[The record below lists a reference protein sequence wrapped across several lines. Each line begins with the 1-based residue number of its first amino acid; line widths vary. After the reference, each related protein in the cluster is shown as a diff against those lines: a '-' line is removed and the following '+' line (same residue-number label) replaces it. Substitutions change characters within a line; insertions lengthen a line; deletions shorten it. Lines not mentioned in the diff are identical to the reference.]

1 MPGLIDRLYRNLVIR
16 GYEDGLHGREIHTY
30 WAELERTQWL
40 PRPELLALQLRA
52 LRQLVAHAAQHC
64 PYYRDDWQR
73 RGLALE
79 GLQSLEDFSRWPL
92 IDREVIRENRLAMRS
107 QAEGMRLFSK
117 ATGGSSGVPL
127 HFDQD
132 VPSYERKLAA
142 WSRGYDWA
150 GAGPG
155 TKQSYLWGTALEG
168 QPWRQRLKTQ
178 LYNRLYR
185 REILSCFDLSEATVG
200 PYLARLERRR
210 PHVLVAYTN
219 ALYAFARMI
228 RERGA
233 TPYSPRAI
241 VVGAEK
247 LHDFQRQ
254 LIEQVFQAPVFETY
268 GSREFTLI
276 AAECDRHT
284 GLHLSMEYLL
294 VEIVDDQGRPVPEGV
309 EGNIAITDLYNY
321 GMPFVRYLNGDR
333 AIAATTP
340 CSCGRGLAT
349 IAKVIGR
356 RLDILPTPDGRQ
368 VPGEFFPHLLK
379 DFDEVSRFQ
388 VLQEALSEVRLRVV
402 LSSGKQARL
411 SEIARQASAVLGPRV
426 RFSIEPVADIPLTG
440 AGKLQVVV
448 SRLGDEVAPPTTT
461 F

>member
-1 MPGLIDRLYRNLVIR
+1 MKALARTDRPATAVILVIR
-16 GYEDGLHGREIHTY
+16 GYEDGLHGRGIHTY

-40 PRPELLALQLRA
+40 RRPELLALQLRA

-64 PYYRDDWQR
+64 PYYRGDWQR
-73 RGLALE
+73 RGLTLE

-155 TKQSYLWGTALEG
+155 TKQSYLWGTALG
-168 QPWRQRLKTQ
+168 SQPWPQRLKTQ

-200 PYLARLERRR
+200 PYLARLSRRR

-228 RERGA
+228 QGAGCHSVFTSGDRRGRREA
-233 TPYSPRAI
+233 PRFPTTAI
-241 VVGAEK
+241 E
-247 LHDFQRQ
+247 D
-254 LIEQVFQAPVFETY
+254 VFRAPVFETY
-268 GSREFTLI
+268 GSREFI
-276 AAECDRHT
+276 ISPPSAT
-284 GLHLSMEYLL
+284 G
-294 VEIVDDQGRPVPEGV
+294 
-309 EGNIAITDLYNY
+309 
-321 GMPFVRYLNGDR
+321 
-333 AIAATTP
+333 TP
-340 CSCGRGLAT
+340 ACT
-349 IAKVIGR
+349 
-356 RLDILPTPDGRQ
+356 
-368 VPGEFFPHLLK
+368 
-379 DFDEVSRFQ
+379 
-388 VLQEALSEVRLRVV
+388 
-402 LSSGKQARL
+402 
-411 SEIARQASAVLGPRV
+411 
-426 RFSIEPVADIPLTG
+426 
-440 AGKLQVVV
+440 
-448 SRLGDEVAPPTTT
+448 
-461 F
+461 